1 MTITIY
7 WACLEDEWI
16 KAIEPEKIKK
26 RFYSKGIT
34 SDDRNSSLAINYCPI
49 FNESIKNTYA
59 IKSIYDYSFKIE
71 NNKCIS
77 QDYNQQFFDNHVLIR
92 SIEKKFFSFNIRY
105 IFFTDE
111 DSLDMSV
118 NYPVF
123 EENEITKRCITIPGS
138 FNIGKYFRNLE
149 FPFILKKDFNEF
161 IVNNED
167 VLYYLKFYTKE
178 KIIFKQFKMTNEL
191 RDIMHDNRLANT
203 FNKNKKY
210 ISIDLWYNK
219 FKGKKYILNK
229 INQNLLE

>member
-1 MTITIY
+1 MAITIY

-26 RFYSKGIT
+26 RFYSKGII

-219 FKGKKYILNK
+219 FKGKKYILDK